1 MTRECRRR
9 FALQSAKKTTRYV
22 TRDGR
27 RVIRWRLIHDPEHSL
42 WPVEVTVEVPHS
54 RGRIKYIVNQN
65 GRRYANVRSAD
76 DIYEVSRER
85 LDPWPY
91 DCMPNPIE
99 AIGYV
104 RTKQYG
110 MIKIAN
116 KLSSGDVYSRCD
128 RAMITNMEIGSV

>member
-9 FALQSAKKTTRYV
+9 FALQSARETTRYV

-54 RGRIKYIVNQN
+54 RGRVKYVVNQN
-65 GRRYANVRSAD
+65 GRRYANVRSVD

-99 AIGYV
+99 AIGYIKEHKYYAV
-104 RTKQYG
+104 RQ
-110 MIKIAN
+110 AN
-116 KLSSGDVYSRCD
+116 KLSTPDRYNVHSGVVQS
-128 RAMITNMEIGSV
+128 IEIGTL